1 VIAYLDNMNA
11 TPLKKSKG
19 PACLRAA
26 IITSVGFS
34 MLAPFAQAATWDGG
48 GSDTNWSTTLNWS
61 DDASPAGQAVLFDN
75 TAGLTSGPT
84 VAGNNVDSSLTLDSL
99 SYANTGTSGS
109 VWQVTQI
116 SGGQTLTL
124 DSASIPPSTIFSVGG
139 VAFASTRVAILGAGT
154 FTINEATSSIAVG
167 GPTANQS
174 AVLDMSGLAVF
185 NATVATVNF
194 GASRANGDVML
205 ANTNTITATTFNVG
219 NVTSSTGSNSKS
231 DLLLGTTNTIN
242 ADTINVGVNYAS
254 GTIRFQSGLTSPTVT
269 IRGSA
274 GGTSRADL
282 TIANTVAVGSIGN
295 AQGSSVDL
303 TDSGGSVDAR
313 IGTLLIGRRGDS
325 GANTTY
331 TGSLAMDKGSID
343 ATTVVLGQ
351 SAGAGLAANSVT
363 AGLSVG
369 GGTFNAGTI
378 SMADNAAGATSVTAN
393 LNVSGTAVVTV
404 AGNVVAGSQ
413 SGTATTVAAN
423 INVSSGKLV
432 IHGDLAEGTNPS
444 GVASTVNLSGGT
456 LDMDHGSIAVD
467 TVNFTAG
474 TLKNVASFAAG
485 AGLDVQNASTLA
497 YDVDGAFTSTVLT
510 GTLTL
515 GAGANLELS
524 LATGFVPTG
533 DLLLVANDGSESI
546 VGTFA
551 TINGEA
557 FDEGSSFTLTN
568 NTGSYVFTLN
578 YAGGTGND
586 LVAQLSA
593 VPEPAAYAVL
603 VGGAMMVL
611 AIGRRRRRH

>member
-1 VIAYLDNMNA
+1 VIAYLDNMNT

-124 DSASIPPSTIFSVGG
+124 DSASTPPSTIFSVGG
-139 VAFASTRVAILGAGT
+139 VAAASTRVAILGAGT

-174 AVLDMSGLAVF
+174 VVLDMSGLAVF

-194 GASRANGDVML
+194 GASRANGDVTL

-269 IRGSA
+269 IRGNA
-274 GGTSRADL
+274 GGTSRADI
-282 TIANTVAVGSIGN
+282 TIANTFGVAIGN
-295 AQGSSVDL
+295 SQGSSVDF
-303 TDSGGSVDAR
+303 TASGGNVDAR
-313 IGTLLIGRRGDS
+313 IGTLLIGRRGDA
-325 GANTTY
+325 GGTTTY
-331 TGSLAMDKGSID
+331 TGSLAMNKGSID

-351 SAGAGLAANSVT
+351 SAGTGVSANSVT
-363 AGLSVG
+363 ADLTVS

-404 AGNVVAGSQ
+404 AGNVVAGSLG
-413 SGTATTVAAN
+413 GTATTVAAN

-432 IHGDLAEGTNPS
+432 IQGDLAEGTNPS
-444 GVASTVNLSGGT
+444 GVTSTVNLSGGT

-551 TINGEA
+551 TINGGS
-557 FDEGSSFTLTN
+557 FDGGNGFTLTN

-611 AIGRRRRRH
+611 VAGRRRRRH